1 MTHRYQPIDCA
12 LHDCFEM
19 ACVYHYQV
27 KLDLRDE
34 SSVEGKCITTET
46 HPDKS
51 EWLVFKTEYQYTKIR
66 LDFIERMSAIT
77 PGARF
82 SVINC

>member
-34 SSVEGKCITTET
+34 SSVEGKCITTELT
-46 HPDKS
+46 
-51 EWLVFKTEYQYTKIR
+51 R
-66 LDFIERMSAIT
+66 
-77 PGARF
+77 
-82 SVINC
+82 INPSG